1 MGSTRYVDIKLTQ
14 GKQLENFYWVE
25 GTLAFDKGC
34 RITVLHTGQERQCS
48 HCLRRVNCPT
58 EGNGKACQSLNTPRG
73 RISDYMRYLKESHNY
88 ISLKMKYRDKLE
100 QEFPALGK
108 KNLED
113 DGFSHMT
120 EDLEDKDN
128 ELEENFVENSLT
140 VNPDD
145 FEYDED
151 TDLLKPKDQVAF
163 DELLDKHPSVNK
175 LKRDN
180 KREQKIANL
189 NLAGAKLG
197 SALAWLRQ
205 SF

>member
-1 MGSTRYVDIKLTQ
+1 
-14 GKQLENFYWVE
+14 
-25 GTLAFDKGC
+25 
-34 RITVLHTGQERQCS
+34 
-48 HCLRRVNCPT
+48 
-58 EGNGKACQSLNTPRG
+58 
-73 RISDYMRYLKESHNY
+73 MRYLKESHIY

-163 DELLDKHPSVNK
+163 DELLEKHPSVNK
-175 LKRDN
+175 LKRDD

-189 NLAGAKLG
+189 KKKVLNTLKVSVRKNRDLSCESIKSGCSGWG
-197 SALAWLRQ
+197 SGSSSDRDRSTNSRGDVRPRSDDEENASSLPKKSLRR
-205 SF
+205 SRSHLHPPKIIISK